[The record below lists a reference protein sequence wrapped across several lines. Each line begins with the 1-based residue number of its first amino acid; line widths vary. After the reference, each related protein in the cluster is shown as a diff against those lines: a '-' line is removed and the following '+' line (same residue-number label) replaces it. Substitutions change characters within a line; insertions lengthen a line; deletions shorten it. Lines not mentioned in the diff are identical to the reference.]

1 MFLGIKYWEKDF
13 GLFGIHLKEKR
24 KKKPVNFAMY
34 FFLKFKIIWF
44 LYVLEDESI
53 GGKSIIEI
61 IYNIRLR
68 IFILNYS

>member
-1 MFLGIKYWEKDF
+1 
-13 GLFGIHLKEKR
+13 
-24 KKKPVNFAMY
+24 MY